1 MVNSLSQPTARLLL
15 PFAVPAQDR
24 TKAFTKDMEMA
35 AVFYFAESEREKG
48 EQLILKK
55 PVERTAF
62 IAETCYPMWLVP
74 WKKRT
79 LLFDGF
85 GITGHKVSYD
95 VLPDVRAF
103 ESDIQASAE
112 TREAYSAFL
121 SNSLNYFRKFLS
133 REEKTIEG
141 LITDPEF
148 VGDLTPYFREAKRI
162 EKPIVGKACL
172 SPSINQ
178 SEIAITLE
186 EISDLVKSLEKDI
199 SGLQES
205 MKTLNT
211 ATKEHVTAIRKESR
225 ETSKKF
231 DEKIAEVKPSVMKKL
246 QELQKKC
253 DAEITELSKEYER
266 QLRALHKDRIK
277 LEKDEQRLDIQ
288 IERCEAEIKSS
299 KLRRDE
305 GSELEWKQ
313 KLKDTK
319 KNLPSVKKG
328 IEEIDEKIKKTEIA
342 KKLEIS
348 KIRSHYETRTEEA
361 QKALREIEA
370 SREASIRM
378 KKHQIESLEDATSEI
393 IDQMNEMVELKR
405 ADLGR
410 IDRMGL
416 PKKYKNN
423 VLIYMPLYLVAY
435 ESKKKRRYIIHPPS
449 VVGSLGILTK
459 FKGAFR
465 RTRMKSFL
473 QHRSKPLTSFLNQ
486 LVTLLR
492 EDPVFEKET
501 SDAGIQANVIGT
513 KEARELIEKG
523 LGELRKEGWT
533 SENEYKTLSQALVKK

>member
-1 MVNSLSQPTARLLL
+1 MVNNLSQPAARLLL

-24 TKAFTKDMEMA
+24 TNAFTKDMEMA
-35 AVFYFAESEREKG
+35 AIFYFAESEREKG

-55 PVERTAF
+55 PVEEIVF
-62 IAETCYPMWLVP
+62 IAEACYPMWLVP
-74 WKKRT
+74 WRKRT

-85 GITGHKVSYD
+85 GITGHKLSYD

-112 TREAYSAFL
+112 TREAYSASL
-121 SNSLNYFRKFLS
+121 SNSLNYFQNFSS
-133 REEKTIEG
+133 REEKTIDG
-141 LITDPEF
+141 LITNPDF
-148 VGDLTPYFREAKRI
+148 INDLAAYFKEAKKI
-162 EKPIVGKACL
+162 EKPIIGKAFL

-178 SEIAITLE
+178 SVITISLE
-186 EISDLVKSLEKDI
+186 EISDLRKSLEEDI
-199 SGLQES
+199 ESLHES

-211 ATKEHVTAIRKESR
+211 TTKEHVTAIHKEIR

-231 DEKIAEVKPSVMKKL
+231 DKKIAEVKPGVMKKL

-253 DAEITELSKEYER
+253 DTEITELSKEYEK

-277 LEKDEQRLDIQ
+277 LEKDEQRLNTQ
-288 IERCEAEIKSS
+288 IERCQAEIKSS
-299 KLRRDE
+299 KLRKDE
-305 GSELEWKQ
+305 GSELQWKQ
-313 KLKDTK
+313 KLQNTK
-319 KNLPSVKKG
+319 KNLPSIKKG
-328 IEEIDEKIKKTEIA
+328 IEEIDEKIKKAEVA

-348 KIRSHYETRTEEA
+348 KIRSNYETRTNEA

-378 KKHQIESLEDATSEI
+378 KKQQIESLEDSTSGI

-405 ADLGR
+405 ADLGK
-410 IDRMGL
+410 IDGMGL

-435 ESKKKRRYIIHPPS
+435 ESKKKRRYTIHPPS
-449 VVGSLGILTK
+449 VVGSLGIITK

-473 QHRSKPLTSFLNQ
+473 QHRSKPLTNFLNQ

-501 SDAGIQANVIGT
+501 SDAGIQTNIIGA